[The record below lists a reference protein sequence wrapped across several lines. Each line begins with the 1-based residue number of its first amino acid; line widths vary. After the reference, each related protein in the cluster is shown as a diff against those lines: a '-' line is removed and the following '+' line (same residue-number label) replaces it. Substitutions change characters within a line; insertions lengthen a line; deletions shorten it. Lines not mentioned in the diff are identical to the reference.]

1 MTMDVLTSVPRALPL
16 TSWEHYIL
24 VVGDDPEVLDA
35 YRAALRKAGFAAVG
49 VNHGVGALRLV
60 ETQRP
65 SAIVLDLALPR
76 LDGREVQRAIK
87 SNPHTR
93 DIPIVAVVSSGAED
107 VELDSVTCL
116 LKKPIDVEALV
127 VAVKH
132 VVRQSAPRRAQAS

>member
-1 MTMDVLTSVPRALPL
+1 MDVLTSVPRALPL

-24 VVGDDPEVLDA
+24 VVGDDPALLDS

-60 ETQRP
+60 ETQVP
-65 SAIVLDLALPR
+65 SAIVLDLTPQR
-76 LDGREVQRAIK
+76 LDGREVQRVLK

-93 DIPIVAVVSSGAED
+93 DIPIVAVAGAEQED
-107 VELDSVTCL
+107 VDLENVTCL
-116 LKKPIDVEALV
+116 LKKPLSADALV

-132 VVRQSAPRRAQAS
+132 VVRQSLPGRTEAS

>member
-1 MTMDVLTSVPRALPL
+1 MNPLTSVPRALPL

-24 VVGDDPEVLDA
+24 VVGDDQELLDS

-60 ETQRP
+60 ETQVP
-65 SAIVLDLALPR
+65 SAIVLDLTPER
-76 LDGREVQRAIK
+76 LDGREVQRVLK

-93 DIPIVAVVSSGAED
+93 AIPIVAVAGPEHED
-107 VELDSVTCL
+107 INLENVTCL
-116 LKKPIDVEALV
+116 LKKPLSVDALV

-132 VVRQSAPRRAQAS
+132 VVRQSLPSRSETS

>member
-1 MTMDVLTSVPRALPL
+1 MNVLTSVPRALPL

-24 VVGDDPEVLDA
+24 VVGDDPELLDS

-60 ETQRP
+60 ETQVP
-65 SAIVLDLALPR
+65 SAIVLDLIPER
-76 LDGREVQRAIK
+76 LDGREVQRVLK

-93 DIPIVAVVSSGAED
+93 AIPIVAVAGAEHED
-107 VELDSVTCL
+107 IDLENVTCL
-116 LKKPIDVEALV
+116 LRKPLSVDALV

-132 VVRQSAPRRAQAS
+132 VVSQSSPPRAEAS

>member
-1 MTMDVLTSVPRALPL
+1 MNVLTSVPRALPL

-24 VVGDDPEVLDA
+24 VVGDDPELLDS

-60 ETQRP
+60 ETQVP
-65 SAIVLDLALPR
+65 SAIVLDLIPER
-76 LDGREVQRAIK
+76 LDGREVQRVLK

-93 DIPIVAVVSSGAED
+93 DIPIVAVAGAEHED
-107 VELDSVTCL
+107 IDLESVTCL
-116 LKKPIDVEALV
+116 LRKPLSLDALV

-132 VVRQSAPRRAQAS
+132 VVRQSSPPRAEAS